1 MFWSK
6 REQIEAK
13 ELDRI
18 GRSVLWSASA
28 SDEET
33 DRVGPSPYLY
43 ARIAARI
50 EEQKRGGESADSW
63 FAIFAEA
70 RRATVA
76 LALVAAA
83 AFGVFWLLPD
93 KSPGQPPA
101 IIITS
106 DISGR
111 EAPVSA
117 CSLSSAEEC
126 AISNDDVLATMFAGE
141 GGEQR

>member
-6 REQIEAK
+6 KNRVEDK

-28 SDEET
+28 GESEA
-33 DRVGPSPYLY
+33 DRVASSPFLY

-50 EEQKRGGESADSW
+50 EEQARRGGSGDAW
-63 FAIFAEA
+63 FAVFAEA

-83 AFGVFWLLPD
+83 AFGVFWFSASKTEGPR
-93 KSPGQPPA
+93 PPVVNVRGEA
-101 IIITS
+101 
-106 DISGR
+106 

-117 CSLSSAEEC
+117 CSLSSTVEC
-126 AISNDDVLATMFAGE
+126 AISNDDVLAQMFAG
-141 GGEQR
+141 GGEKQR